1 MIRTVTRGTVGL
13 GWKRIDV
20 GGAER
25 HSANEYSVLLTQSL
39 TAGSLCQPP
48 YILDMKRYL
57 VQLPQDS
64 ADLDLVRAYCAQ
76 HSIDCRNEVFHMD
89 TKEFVFT
96 VIYTTDSKYI
106 SWLELQYPNSLF
118 AF

>member
-1 MIRTVTRGTVGL
+1 MNTL
-13 GWKRIDV
+13 YFLCK
-20 GGAER
+20 
-25 HSANEYSVLLTQSL
+25 SL

-48 YILDMKRYL
+48 YIQYMKRYL
-57 VQLPQDS
+57 VQLPQTS

-106 SWLELQYPNSLF
+106 SWLELQYPNCLF